1 MNKKHHVGNRLK
13 RRLDDTG
20 FTLIEMAIVIIIV
33 GVIISIAAAALP
45 PLILASKIKKTE
57 ALLEK
62 VDNAIQG
69 YSMVHHRLPFAANA
83 PDGIESN
90 DLFVGY
96 LPYHTLGL
104 SSGTD
109 AWGNVI
115 RYAVYGE
122 SGGTANLTQIFAD
135 ADAFCTAISAA
146 GTAAF
151 STGIVHSTSADPC
164 SGAAATDSNNQA
176 YVVASGGSK
185 DLDGANGFFDL
196 CNGQSNPGFNSPA
209 KIQTTNY
216 DDQVK
221 AFSINELNFKNCA
234 GSGGS
239 GSSGS
244 GGGGEHTYAGGCSN
258 GTDDDGDGSADCSDA
273 DCSSDPVC
281 SSGPSLAITT
291 TAIPSGSADS
301 LYSATFQATGGTMP
315 YGWILTDHG
324 GFTTSSLN
332 IYTGLFTSTL
342 DQCPDSYSIGVEV
355 QDSTLPANGGPM
367 SDAKTFSLEV
377 IGDLAVSRTSGSGTT
392 IIWDKS
398 LQQET
403 FSATGKRL
411 GDITWSLDPGGAA
424 GFDVIST
431 VTNTG
436 IVKKTGNSVAGSY
449 TFTLTAT
456 DTLCP
461 GNSADIILSV
471 TVTGS
476 GGGAP
481 GDITG
486 IVDMLEF
493 DSNTGIEPE
502 IIKITDEIFA
512 IVYSGAGNDG
522 WLKTLRI
529 ADDGSIV
536 DTQIDTFSFD
546 TKFGNFPQI
555 IPVSGDIFAITYQG
569 DKKDGWLKTVQI
581 GGDGQIGNAVVDALK
596 FDKKEAAAPAIV
608 NVSGSYFAIAY
619 EGDKDDGWL
628 KTVEI
633 AANGQI
639 NNKLVDTVEFDKK
652 DGKSPDLIHI
662 SGEIFAVAYTG
673 PGGDGWLKTLRINAA
688 GVITQSQIAAL
699 EFEMASC
706 QQPVIVPVSGD
717 VYAIT
722 YQGPGDGGWLKTV
735 AISPDGQL
743 SGAPLDSFNFEPIDG
758 QTPQIINIS
767 GNYFAVAYSGPGAD
781 GWSSTIEILDNGQI
795 GVPVIESLEF
805 DSDTAVSP
813 SMTLV
818 SGSAYAVTYTGPKG
832 DGWLKTIG
840 IAP

>member
-1 MNKKHHVGNRLK
+1 MNKKHHVDNRLK

-20 FTLIEMAIVIIIV
+20 FTLIEMAIVIILV
-33 GVIISIAAAALP
+33 GVIISIAATALP
-45 PLILASKIKKTE
+45 PLILSSKIKKTE

-104 SSGTD
+104 SSGID

-164 SGAAATDSNNQA
+164 SGAAAANSNNQA

-185 DLDGANGFFDL
+185 DLDGANGFFDM

-216 DDQVK
+216 DDQVR

-239 GSSGS
+239 GSGGS

-273 DCSSDPVC
+273 DCSSDPAC

-291 TAIPSGSADS
+291 TAIPSGSANS
-301 LYSATFQATGGTMP
+301 LYSATFQAAGGTTP
-315 YGWILTDHG
+315 YGWILTDNG
-324 GFTTSSLN
+324 GFMTSSLN
-332 IYTGLFTSTL
+332 TYTGLLISTL
-342 DQCPDSYSIGVEV
+342 DQCPGSYSIGVEV
-355 QDSTLPANGGPM
+355 QDSTLPADGGPM

-403 FSATGKRL
+403 FSATGLRL

-436 IVKKTGNSVAGSY
+436 IIKKTGNSVAGSY

-502 IIKITDEIFA
+502 IIKITDQIFA

-536 DTQIDTFSFD
+536 DTQIDAFSFD

-596 FDKKEAAAPAIV
+596 FDKKEATAPAIV

-639 NNKLVDTVEFDKK
+639 ANKPVDTVEFDKK
-652 DGKSPDLIHI
+652 DGKTPDLIHI
-662 SGEIFAVAYTG
+662 SGEVFAVAYTG

-706 QQPVIVPVSGD
+706 QQPVIVPVTGD

-735 AISPDGQL
+735 AISPDGQ
-743 SGAPLDSFNFEPIDG
+743 
-758 QTPQIINIS
+758 
-767 GNYFAVAYSGPGAD
+767 GPGAD

-813 SMTLV
+813 SMTLI
-818 SGSAYAVTYTGPKG
+818 SGSAYAVTYTGPDG

>member
-1 MNKKHHVGNRLK
+1 MNKKHYVGNRLK
-13 RRLDDTG
+13 RLLDDTG
-20 FTLIEMAIVIIIV
+20 FTLIEMAIVIIVV
-33 GVIISIAAAALP
+33 GVIISIAAATLP
-45 PLILASKIKKTE
+45 PLILSSKIKKTE

-164 SGAAATDSNNQA
+164 SGADAANSNNQA

-185 DLDGANGFFDL
+185 DLDGANGFFDM

-216 DDQVK
+216 DDHVR

-239 GSSGS
+239 GGGGS
-244 GGGGEHTYAGGCSN
+244 GGGEHTYAGGCSN
-258 GTDDDGDGSADCSDA
+258 GTDDDGDGSVDCSDA

-291 TAIPSGSADS
+291 TAVPSGSADS
-301 LYSATFQATGGTMP
+301 LYSAAFQAAGGTMP
-315 YGWILTDHG
+315 YEWSLTNDG
-324 GFTTSSLN
+324 GFTTFSLN
-332 IYTGLFTSTL
+332 NYSGLLIGTL
-342 DQCPDSYSIGVEV
+342 DQCPGSYSIGVQV
-355 QDSTLPANGGPM
+355 QDSTLPAAGGPM

-377 IGDLAVSRTSGSGTT
+377 ISDLTVSRTSGSGTS
-392 IIWDKS
+392 IIWDSS
-398 LQQET
+398 LQQVT
-403 FSATGKRL
+403 FSAGGKL
-411 GDITWSLDPGGAA
+411 FGDITWSLDTGGAA
-424 GFDVIST
+424 GFNVIST
-431 VTNTG
+431 GTNTG
-436 IVKKTGNSVAGSY
+436 VVKKTGASAAGSY

-461 GNSADIILSV
+461 GNSDDIVLSV

-486 IVDMLEF
+486 IIDMLEF

-512 IVYSGAGNDG
+512 IAYSGAGNDG

-536 DTQIDTFSFD
+536 DTQIDAFSFD

-581 GGDGQIGNAVVDALK
+581 GGDGQIGNAVIDALK
-596 FDKKEAAAPAIV
+596 FDKKEAIASAIV

-619 EGDKDDGWL
+619 EGDKHDGWL

-633 AANGQI
+633 AADGQI
-639 NNKLVDTVEFDKK
+639 TNQLVDTLEFDKK
-652 DGKSPDLIHI
+652 DGKNPDLIHI
-662 SGEIFAVAYTG
+662 SGEVFAVAYTG

-688 GVITQSQIAAL
+688 GQITHPQIAVL

-706 QQPVIVPVSGD
+706 QQPVIVPVTGD

-722 YQGPGDGGWLKTV
+722 YQGPGDGGWLNTV
-735 AISPDGQL
+735 AISPDGQIT
-743 SGAPLDSFNFEPIDG
+743 GVPLDSFNFEPING
-758 QTPQIINIS
+758 QTPDIINIS
-767 GNYFAVAYSGPGAD
+767 GNYFAIAYSGPGTD

-795 GVPVIESLEF
+795 VVPVIESLEF

-818 SGSAYAVTYTGPKG
+818 SGSTYAVGYTGPDG